1 MSKPNLEDFDPIC
14 PFPVTVRVLDDRG
27 LGAVDNEGFPLQH
40 LRLERR
46 DSKGR
51 LHIIQTVR
59 HISNTQLG
67 EIILARRWVNHEP
80 EAGAPVALKTI
91 DKRCFTKLEL
101 PGRAP
106 LFLTFRNGT
115 LKYGPENPE
124 IELKVLGHLGGQHH
138 LVGLLDYLEGEEKNY
153 MVIDYAKGSS
163 RYAKLQLV
171 GLIKVDALCTHVSD
185 GDLLDHVQHTLLSEQ
200 QAKEIICQMLEG
212 KSKRKK
218 LGPLLLLTNFRIS
231 YPRRVSSFT
240 LPRRV
245 PQRYIA

>member
-80 EAGAPVALKTI
+80 EAGAPVALKSI
-91 DKRCFTKLEL
+91 DKVSARDTWICKSDAVTRGMFCR
-101 PGRAP
+101 G
-106 LFLTFRNGT
+106 
-115 LKYGPENPE
+115 
-124 IELKVLGHLGGQHH
+124 VLR
-138 LVGLLDYLEGEEKNY
+138 
-153 MVIDYAKGSS
+153 S
-163 RYAKLQLV
+163 
-171 GLIKVDALCTHVSD
+171 
-185 GDLLDHVQHTLLSEQ
+185 
-200 QAKEIICQMLEG
+200 
-212 KSKRKK
+212 
-218 LGPLLLLTNFRIS
+218 
-231 YPRRVSSFT
+231 
-240 LPRRV
+240 
-245 PQRYIA
+245 